1 MTKFNKILI
10 KHALID
16 YALVIPKKIENH
28 SRELDNTDYH
38 NLNKIRE
45 SILSESN
52 RKNNKHIAIKILIA
66 AAITISIMTTLI
78 ACVKPLRNFFIEIFD
93 IAIDINGFENTEIP
107 NKTSIE
113 EVYIP
118 NFINEHFML
127 AMEDYNE
134 SNTTL
139 VWLTDDAYIM
149 FQQLLNDGTNI
160 SIDKNENTSYGYKT
174 LNNIEI
180 FFTCTDG
187 AININW
193 NQHGYLFHISC
204 PDSLSWEWIE
214 EAITSLEIVD
224 VPIEPIQ

>member
-1 MTKFNKILI
+1 MTKSDKTLI
-10 KHALID
+10 QQVLLD
-16 YALVIPKKIENH
+16 YALIVPKKLE
-28 SRELDNTDYH
+28 SSPVELKSEDFE
-38 NLNKIRE
+38 NLNIIKE
-45 SILSESN
+45 NLLSQN
-52 RKNNKHIAIKILIA
+52 RKHLVTKILLA

-93 IAIDINGFENTEIP
+93 IAIDINGFENAEIP
-107 NKTSIE
+107 NKTAIE

-134 SNTTL
+134 NNTTL

-193 NQHGYLFHISC
+193 NQYGYLFHISC
-204 PDSLSWEWIE
+204 PDSLGWEWIE

-224 VPIEPIQ
+224 VNISQTE